1 MGLEYD
7 MAALMMTM
15 GGLGGVAAIGG
26 TVMSA
31 AGAIS
36 EGKSQQRAS
45 NFQAAQLD
53 QQANMERASAVKS
66 AQESRRQSEIAM
78 SRARAVGAAS
88 GGGID
93 VPLMGQ
99 IEEDAELRAG
109 VAMWEGEEAAKGRKM
124 QASAARYDGNQ
135 YARAGA
141 MRAGATLLSGGSS
154 FLEMYG

>member
-1 MGLEYD
+1 
-7 MAALMMTM
+7 MAA
-15 GGLGGVAAIGG
+15 GG
-26 TVMSA
+26 TILSA
-31 AGAIS
+31 AGAIQ
-36 EGKSQQRAS
+36 EGKSQQRAA

-66 AQESRRQSEIAM
+66 AQESQRQSDIAM

-99 IEEDAELRAG
+99 IEEDAALRAG

-124 QASAARYDGNQ
+124 QAQAARYDGNQ

-154 FLEMYG
+154 FLGQYG

>member
-1 MGLEYD
+1 

-15 GGLGGVAAIGG
+15 GGLGGAAALGG
-26 TVMSA
+26 TVLSA

-36 EGKSQQRAS
+36 EGRSQQRAAS
-45 NFQAAQLD
+45 FQAAQLD
-53 QQANMERASAVKS
+53 QQANMERASSAKA
-66 AQESRRQSEIAM
+66 AQEDMRQSDIM
-78 SRARAVGAAS
+78 LSRARAVGAAS

-99 IEEDAELRAG
+99 IEEDGELRA
-109 VAMWEGEEAAKGRKM
+109 AMSMWQGEEAAKGRTM
-124 QASAARYDGNQ
+124 QAQAARYDGNQ